1 MYRRLLTSLWV
12 YVKSQ
17 TGERRAELE
26 KRMLEECREAMR
38 MCCQGHTNRLVNVLC
53 GFVDGIQFEQSKSEI
68 LQERFAL
75 IGNIE
80 DEEQR
85 YIEATRVIA
94 ELGIDADEAG
104 PWLDAIAT
112 E

>member
-1 MYRRLLTSLWV
+1 MRPC
-12 YVKSQ
+12 
-17 TGERRAELE
+17 GCAARA
-26 KRMLEECREAMR
+26 
-38 MCCQGHTNRLVNVLC
+38 HTNRLVNVLC